1 MLVHE
6 GANEEAMLKLLDT
19 FFETFIDAINNIVND
34 MRSLDL
40 KYDNTYG
47 YIVLSLRGILVQ
59 LDGMKTLFAK
69 QNSEASQIL
78 LRGIFEASLQLIYF
92 IEEPS
97 LLNENNAIYR
107 LCYARDFEKQL
118 QKMKKYSRENLFSE
132 HKEKQIL
139 SIREKHK
146 YLYEQLARE
155 SKNFKKG
162 KSWYSVSGELHS
174 KRIGNVKELSEYLKL
189 MDGQSYVMFYDL
201 IYSSTSS
208 YTHGQKMADVV
219 YNTDE
224 QFNFLPIHYLESSS
238 VYIIG
243 LWKIIEDLLLRIL
256 PFLSNHGVVLS
267 NLDGDKLNC
276 QKALVEEIRRCD
288 STLSE
293 MPLFY

>member
-1 MLVHE
+1 MLVHK
-6 GANEEAMLKLLDT
+6 GADEEAMLKLIDE
-19 FFETFIDAINNIVND
+19 FFETFIDAIKIILND
-34 MRSLDL
+34 IKILGL
-40 KYDNTYG
+40 KYDNAYG

-78 LRGIFEASLQLIYF
+78 LRGIYEASLQLIYF

-97 LLNENNAIYR
+97 LLNENNAIYQ
-107 LCYARDFEKQL
+107 LCHARDFEKTIQR
-118 QKMKKYSRENLFSE
+118 MKKYSKKNILSE

-146 YLYEQLARE
+146 HLYEQLLRE
-155 SKNFKKG
+155 SNNFKKS
-162 KSWYSVSGELHS
+162 KPWYSVSGELHN

-189 MDGQSYVMFYDL
+189 MDGQSYVIFYDF

-208 YTHGQKMADVV
+208 YTHGQTMADVV

-224 QFNFLPIHYLESSS
+224 QFIFLPIHYLKSSS
-238 VYIIG
+238 FFIIG
-243 LWKIIEDLLLRIL
+243 LWKIIEGLLSRMV
-256 PFLSNHGVVLS
+256 PFLSENGVVLP
-267 NLDGDKLNC
+267 NLDGDKLNR
-276 QKALVEEIRRCD
+276 QRVLVEKIKRYD
-288 STLSE
+288 SALSE